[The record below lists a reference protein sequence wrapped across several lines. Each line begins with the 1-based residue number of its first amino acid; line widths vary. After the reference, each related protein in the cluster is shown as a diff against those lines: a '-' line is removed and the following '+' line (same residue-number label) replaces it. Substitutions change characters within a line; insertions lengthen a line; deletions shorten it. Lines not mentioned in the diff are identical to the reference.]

1 MIRAVIFD
9 LDGTLVDTEP
19 LHFAAFAEVLREQGI
34 ELSRAE
40 YFSRFLGYT
49 DHDCFAA
56 ILDKNGRPAGE
67 AVIRRLIDLKSAA
80 YMCAIAD
87 RDLLYPGAAG
97 FVRRCAERFP
107 LIVATGSLR
116 REAELLLERAG
127 LRRLFVDLIAA
138 EDVERGKPDPDGF
151 LAALGRLGFLLR
163 ARPPIGNV
171 ECLVVED
178 TAAGVEAARR
188 AGMKALAIAQ
198 TTPAP
203 RLAAAAIVRG
213 SLAATDLDDV
223 LRRLS
228 QLR

>member
-9 LDGTLVDTEP
+9 LDGTLVDTES
-19 LHFAAFAEVLREQGI
+19 LHFAAYTAALCEEGI

-49 DHDCFAA
+49 DRECFTAT
-56 ILDKNGRPAGE
+56 LNENGRAAGE
-67 AVIRRLIDLKSAA
+67 AVIKRLIDRKSAA
-80 YMCAIAD
+80 YMRAIGD

-107 LIVATGSLR
+107 LIVATGTLR
-116 REAELLLERAG
+116 AEAELLLERAG
-127 LRRLFVDLIAA
+127 LRRLFVDIIAA
-138 EDVERGKPDPDGF
+138 EDVERGKPEPDGF
-151 LAALGRLGFLLR
+151 LAALGRLGFVLR
-163 ARPPIGNV
+163 LRPPIGNA

-188 AGMKALAIAQ
+188 AGMRALAIAQ

-203 RLAAAAIVRG
+203 RLAAAALVRS